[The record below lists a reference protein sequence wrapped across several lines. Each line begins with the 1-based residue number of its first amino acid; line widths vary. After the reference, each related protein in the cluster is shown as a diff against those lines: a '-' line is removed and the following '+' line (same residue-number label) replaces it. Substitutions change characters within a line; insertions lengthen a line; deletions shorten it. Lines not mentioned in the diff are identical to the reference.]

1 MRKFYR
7 ESIVFLFLLFQVN
20 LVQAQLSTVG
30 EEFWVGFMDN
40 NRIIPNAPDQ
50 AVIVIS
56 ANENASGVI
65 EYLGRTVNFSIN
77 QGQQFT
83 HIVPSEEIDLLH
95 RNSGVISNKGIYI
108 LSDGKISVY
117 AFNERF
123 RSADGTVV
131 LPIGALGKDYLVTS
145 HFETLTA
152 SVNYNGNINDE
163 SQLLIVAT
171 EDNTQIQ
178 ITTSVGSLS
187 GNQADVPSTI
197 TLNRG
202 QSYQIKAKADLT
214 GSRVRVVGDNANECK
229 RIAVFGGNKWTS
241 V

>member
-1 MRKFYR
+1 
-7 ESIVFLFLLFQVN
+7 
-20 LVQAQLSTVG
+20 
-30 EEFWVGFMDN
+30 MDN

-241 V
+241 VGNCGAANDNLFQQAYPVNTW